1 MIAFVAGGQAYVVY
15 AQRDKDAKKSILL
28 NKKEI
33 LVMDTSTPNTRF
45 AISDICFASNGDYIV
60 AVGRDQNGIF
70 IFPQWDAMTLLLSSS
85 GQLTLQHSTISH
97 TNRRKLIIKE
107 KECALLLNRPDHI
120 SNIVFFTFRHMF
132 RFSEKDC
139 HIKKQIH
146 TNSFASHGLL
156 SKFSGSNEYN
166 LNGSYTQIF
175 SPLQRKALFGIHDY
189 TQLNSEQYMFSAFA
203 SNEEAMYIRSG
214 ANHVE
219 KRMLYGDEW
228 ISFFKKFQEQQF
240 SLQELHALHHN
251 FNFSSSDDRQN
262 IDRFLNSLIKEGLDR
277 GGILYTL
284 VHKLIVQREEQKEQ
298 QKKLAEQ
305 QQHAATEA
313 VLSEHKL
320 HHPPTQPKSWIQS
333 ALSKIIYF
341 EDWRASKLPYTSPQ
355 IQPAPQPPQVQYQLP
370 LALAEAE
377 DQQPEGNEPVNEAT
391 AQEQHAP
398 AVGPVGRIFNGI
410 MSVIRRTMGWL
421 WRSTIGRAFS

>member
-1 MIAFVAGGQAYVVY
+1 
-15 AQRDKDAKKSILL
+15 
-28 NKKEI
+28 
-33 LVMDTSTPNTRF
+33 
-45 AISDICFASNGDYIV
+45 
-60 AVGRDQNGIF
+60 
-70 IFPQWDAMTLLLSSS
+70 
-85 GQLTLQHSTISH
+85 
-97 TNRRKLIIKE
+97 
-107 KECALLLNRPDHI
+107 
-120 SNIVFFTFRHMF
+120 
-132 RFSEKDC
+132 
-139 HIKKQIH
+139 
-146 TNSFASHGLL
+146 
-156 SKFSGSNEYN
+156 
-166 LNGSYTQIF
+166 
-175 SPLQRKALFGIHDY
+175 
-189 TQLNSEQYMFSAFA
+189 MFSAFA